1 MTPIPAIPPIDSAL
15 KLVSQSAEA
24 AKQPSA
30 SPELVEKFQ
39 ALMQR
44 HETETATASQNHG
57 LDAVAGVV
65 ERQQNEIDQMQSSTL
80 DFIEKAP
87 SMDPSDRLIANAAI
101 MEKES
106 LVHVKMS
113 LGMGIAKA
121 SNKSLQTLLTNQ

>member
-15 KLVSQSAEA
+15 KLVSQAAEA
-24 AKQPSA
+24 SQQPSA
-30 SPELVEKFQ
+30 SPELAQKFQ

-44 HETETATASQNHG
+44 HETEVASEGHG
-57 LDAVAGVV
+57 LDAVAGLVD
-65 ERQQNEIDQMQSSTL
+65 RQQNEIDQVQTSMQ

-87 SMDPSDRLIANAAI
+87 SMDPSDRFIANAAL

-106 LVHVKMS
+106 VVHVKMS
-113 LGMGIAKA
+113 LAMGMTKA